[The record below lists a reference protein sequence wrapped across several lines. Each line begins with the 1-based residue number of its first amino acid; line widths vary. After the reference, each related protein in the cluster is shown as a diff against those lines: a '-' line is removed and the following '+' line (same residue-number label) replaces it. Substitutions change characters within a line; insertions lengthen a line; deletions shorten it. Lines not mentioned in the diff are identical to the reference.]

1 MAFLEDIILEVGV
14 YECEANPL
22 ALLLVGWDCD
32 EKRKTKNTAELPH
45 IWELQAIFNDP
56 QMKANFILYQNY
68 AIHFDNKH
76 LDLHNNFDFEEFFYN
91 IEKRQLTL
99 HWKGVKADWV
109 PADNPSKLIITIYEV
124 GFLKIVPRDNE
135 MPFSEDTCLNDLTY
149 YSSSE
154 REEDE
159 CVYGQEKP
167 T

>member
-1 MAFLEDIILEVGV
+1 
-14 YECEANPL
+14 
-22 ALLLVGWDCD
+22 
-32 EKRKTKNTAELPH
+32 
-45 IWELQAIFNDP
+45 
-56 QMKANFILYQNY
+56 MKANFILYQNY

-167 T
+167 TENDDIIFKFQSGQIIRAKGSEVKVIVRCDSNK